1 MATQQIAQDNS
12 LSQLTNIL
20 DIVAGKSSTQTTKS
34 NVSAEGVNA
43 ILQQILGGTQGL
55 AQVASGQKSAG
66 MYNATTNQQLIND
79 LITRTSGEVAKQTA
93 GTTTTTKQNPQV
105 GGSTLATAA
114 LALGANK
121 ILGPSIKGLASKTGV
136 DKWGDKLAE
145 SLGISAPTDSAAVDT
160 MLSAPAS
167 GAGAAG
173 VGADAWAPA
182 SIGAETGMAADAGLA
197 AVGTEAVDTAGIDA
211 ALASGTNAAATTA
224 GADVAGAAVADSAG
238 ADLGAEAAVALWVIC
253 TELNAQGRLSDNL
266 YAASGARALK
276 LPQDVLD
283 GYHYWAVPLTK
294 KLRKSVFLSAVFQY
308 LATSRCEYLLGKP
321 RFWGWASVVLGEPIC
336 AMIGRKLIAKTD
348 WKVLYG

>member
-12 LSQLTNIL
+12 LSQLTSLL
-20 DIVAGKSSTQTTKS
+20 DIVAGKSTTQTTKS

-43 ILQQILGGTQGL
+43 ILQQILGSSQGL

-66 MYNATTNQQLIND
+66 LYNSTTNQQLIND

-93 GTTTTTKQNPQV
+93 GTTATTRQNPQL

-145 SLGISAPTDSAAVDT
+145 SLGISAPTDSAAIDT

-167 GAGAAG
+167 GVGAAG
-173 VGADAWAPA
+173 AEAWAPA

-197 AVGTEAVDTAGIDA
+197 TVGTEAIDTAGIDA
-211 ALASGTNAAATTA
+211 TLASGTDAAAATA
-224 GADVAGAAVADSAG
+224 GADVAGTAVADAAG
-238 ADLGAEAAVALWVIC
+238 ADVLGEAATVALWVIC
-253 TELNAQGRLSDNL
+253 TELNAQGRLPDNL
-266 YAASGARALK
+266 YAASGERALK

-283 GYHYWAVPLTK
+283 GYHYWAVPLVRH
-294 KLRKSVFLSAVFQY
+294 LRKSTVLSAVFQY
-308 LATSRCEYLLGKP
+308 LATSRCEYLLGKI

-336 AMIGRKLIAKTD
+336 AMIGRKLTAKTD